1 MFAQMNLASDS
12 SKSPQRLIMYLV
24 AEATCYCQTRNLF
37 LPPKRNAP
45 LANEIFDNPPK
56 ALYTQLHATDSVA
69 HSWSVLLA
77 RQMDEQRK
85 KVQHGGMAERLKAV
99 VLKTTVA
106 VMSPGVRIPLPPPV
120 NG

>member
-1 MFAQMNLASDS
+1 MELCAFALDPSLQC
-12 SKSPQRLIMYLV
+12 R
-24 AEATCYCQTRNLF
+24 
-37 LPPKRNAP
+37 
-45 LANEIFDNPPK
+45 LANEIFDNPAK
-56 ALYTQLHATDSVA
+56 AVYTLSHATDAVA

-120 NG
+120 FVEE